1 MAQGVLVLGVAQ
13 DAGHPQ
19 ANCIK
24 SCCNAAFQDPIKS
37 HKVSSIAISD
47 GSSFYIID
55 ATPDFTTQ
63 FQKAKE
69 VFKDQTFGGIILTH
83 AHIGHYTGLMY
94 LGREAMNTESVAVYV
109 LPKMKAFLEGNAPWS
124 QLDKL
129 KNIKLIELNSNQRYS
144 LSDDLAIS
152 PFIVPHRDEFSET
165 AGYSIEIRYNKTLF
179 IPDIDKWELW
189 DENILELI
197 KQHNYALLDA
207 TFYDGKELP
216 GRDISKVPHPFV
228 SESIKLFQSL
238 TVDDKRKIYFIH
250 LNHTNPL
257 LNNQSEEFK
266 VVASEM
272 INVASE
278 GLIMDW
284 YGLNE

>member
-1 MAQGVLVLGVAQ
+1 
-13 DAGHPQ
+13 
-19 ANCIK
+19 
-24 SCCNAAFQDPIKS
+24 
-37 HKVSSIAISD
+37 
-47 GSSFYIID
+47 
-55 ATPDFTTQ
+55 
-63 FQKAKE
+63 
-69 VFKDQTFGGIILTH
+69 
-83 AHIGHYTGLMY
+83 
-94 LGREAMNTESVAVYV
+94 MNTESVAVYV

-278 GLIMDW
+278 GLI
-284 YGLNE
+284 LSVE